1 MSKIKEKWQAYVEQ
15 LPGMSARMPLPAD
28 EPDDESVDMAAVL
41 GEMPTELADKAA
53 AVKREAGDTSWER
66 LIEHRWCLC
75 EMAEG
80 DFPRVFVFP
89 SVQRMSEAI
98 AKREGVET
106 AVWPLFGVPLGISKP
121 LNTNEGGVVRYLI
134 LPNGKAAVVSKDVKF
149 EIIDQS
155 LLPQNI
161 EMQDEGWL
169 GDPEYLEGKS
179 YYEEGF
185 IEADSFTNDPDMSD
199 DSDDGPAPTET

>member
-1 MSKIKEKWQAYVEQ
+1 M
-15 LPGMSARMPLPAD
+15 
-28 EPDDESVDMAAVL
+28 
-41 GEMPTELADKAA
+41 
-53 AVKREAGDTSWER
+53 
-66 LIEHRWCLC
+66 
-75 EMAEG
+75 
-80 DFPRVFVFP
+80 
-89 SVQRMSEAI
+89 
-98 AKREGVET
+98 
-106 AVWPLFGVPLGISKP
+106 
-121 LNTNEGGVVRYLI
+121 VRYLI

-185 IEADSFTNDPDMSD
+185 IEADSFTNDPDMND